1 MVRKRFVSSSGSKSS
16 SKIRPRCSSSR
27 RITSMRLPLLA
38 ALVASVATPALLG
51 CVDRLPDQDL
61 RVVGEIP
68 VAKMSADILWK
79 EYQQDQRQ
87 ANRLYWGKVIEI
99 TGTVSKVG
107 DDVPTDRYLLFE
119 QKDGFGVRANLL
131 DERAAEILAE
141 ARSNPRLTLK
151 CFCDGLSGNVVLK
164 SCVKP

>member
-1 MVRKRFVSSSGSKSS
+1 MVQRRFVSSSGSRSS
-16 SKIRPRCSSSR
+16 SRTRLRCSSSR
-27 RITSMRLPLLA
+27 RITPMRLPLLA
-38 ALVASVATPALLG
+38 AVVASVAAPCLFG

-61 RVVGEIP
+61 RVVGAIP
-68 VAKMSADILWK
+68 AAKMSADILWE
-79 EYQQDQRQ
+79 EYQRDQRQ
-87 ANRLYWGKVIEI
+87 ANRSYWGKVIEI
-99 TGTVSKVG
+99 TGTVTKVG
-107 DDVPTDRYLLFE
+107 DDVPTDRYLLFG

>member
-1 MVRKRFVSSSGSKSS
+1 
-16 SKIRPRCSSSR
+16 
-27 RITSMRLPLLA
+27 MRLPLA
-38 ALVASVATPALLG
+38 AAVVASVVTSGLLG

-61 RVVGEIP
+61 RVVGAVP

-87 ANRLYWGKVIEI
+87 ANRSYWGKVIEV
-99 TGTVSKVG
+99 TGTVTKVG
-107 DDVPTDRYLLFE
+107 DDVRTDRYLLFG
-119 QKDGFGVRANLL
+119 QTDGFGVRANLL
-131 DERAAEILAE
+131 DEGATQILTDARA
-141 ARSNPRLTLK
+141 NPRLTLK